1 MTRELEGR
9 EPVRVAREEGK
20 LPPAQRRLAIIVLC
34 VCIVVMAVGTIAV
47 DLLVGMPVNW
57 FWLVSGIALVGILL
71 ALFLWVRLSE

>member
-20 LPPAQRRLAIIVLC
+20 LPPAQRRLAIIVLA
-34 VCIVVMAVGTIAV
+34 VCLIVMAAGTIVV
-47 DLLVGMPVNW
+47 DLVFDMPVNW
-57 FWLVSGIALVGILL
+57 FWLVSGIVLVGILL